1 MPPQISNY
9 MRKMD
14 WLAQMGVF
22 QRGEAYDV
30 TWKHDDWCGFWTM
43 GVCNCDPDVVI
54 KPLADD

>member
-1 MPPQISNY
+1 